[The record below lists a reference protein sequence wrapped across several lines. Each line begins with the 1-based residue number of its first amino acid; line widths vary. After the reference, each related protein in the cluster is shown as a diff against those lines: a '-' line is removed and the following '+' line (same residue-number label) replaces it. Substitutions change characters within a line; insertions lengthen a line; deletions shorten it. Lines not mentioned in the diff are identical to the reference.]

1 MPNEHDERIA
11 ELKASLA
18 KNDITLDEYTEA
30 IQSLKK
36 QPPLTCKVSDKKG
49 GCSVYGMNGPFP
61 VTLYPAQWRRL
72 FDNTDL
78 ILDFLIEHES
88 EFSVKK

>member
-1 MPNEHDERIA
+1 MTLPELIIQLQAGNITA
-11 ELKASLA
+11 EEFHVLA
-18 KNDITLDEYTEA
+18 KPFMATAEV
-30 IQSLKK
+30 K
-36 QPPLTCKVSDKKG
+36 PLSCKVAPKG

-72 FDNTDL
+72 FSNTEL
-78 ILDFLIEHES
+78 ILAFLAEHES

>member
-1 MPNEHDERIA
+1 MTLPELISQLQAGNITA
-11 ELKASLA
+11 EEFQTLA
-18 KNDITLDEYTEA
+18 KPFMQTAEI
-30 IQSLKK
+30 K
-36 QPPLTCKVSDKKG
+36 PLSCKVAPKG

-61 VTLYPAQWRRL
+61 VTLYPNQWRRL

-78 ILDFLIEHES
+78 ILAFLSAHES